1 MGRQPDSPRPAG
13 LPKVGVWESGADT
26 SGDWHAG
33 AGYGGTV
40 TDVYIGWWGL
50 AASLVPLLVVVGISA
65 GRRLGLE
72 RDLVVATV
80 RAVAQLVLA
89 GWALTL
95 LLDEGTSIIWAWAWV
110 AAMVPVAGD
119 AARRREPRL
128 RGLGLTTTLG
138 ASLGLAVSLATVFAL
153 GILPLEAR
161 VLVPVSG
168 MVVGNSLKVVVV
180 ASTRLVDGIRDRA
193 GEVEAMLAL
202 GFAPERAVRDVTS
215 EALRLALRPQIEIT
229 RTAGMVF
236 LPGALTGLI
245 LAGVDP
251 LQAALIQVAILF
263 LILGTAAVTAL
274 VVVLLGVRTFI
285 TDDQRLVP
293 PVG

>member
-1 MGRQPDSPRPAG
+1 MGTGGGQAR
-13 LPKVGVWESGADT
+13 L
-26 SGDWHAG
+26 AG
-33 AGYGGTV
+33 AGYGATV

-50 AASLVPLLVVVGISA
+50 AASLVPVLVVAGISM

-72 RDLVVATV
+72 RDLVVATA
-80 RAVAQLVLA
+80 RAMVQLVLA
-89 GWALTL
+89 GSALTL
-95 LLDEGTSIIWAWAWV
+95 LLDEGTSILWAWAWV
-110 AAMVPVAGD
+110 VAMVPVVGD

-128 RGLGLTTTLG
+128 RGLGLMTTGG
-138 ASLGLAVSLATVFAL
+138 AVLGLAVSLATVFAL

-180 ASTRLVDGIRDRA
+180 AATRLVDGIRDRA

-202 GFAPERAVRDVTS
+202 GFTPGRAVRDVAS
-215 EALRLALRPQIEIT
+215 DALRLALRPQIEIT

-285 TDDQRLVP
+285 SDDQRLVP

>member
-1 MGRQPDSPRPAG
+1 MGTSGRQAR
-13 LPKVGVWESGADT
+13 L
-26 SGDWHAG
+26 AG
-33 AGYGGTV
+33 AGYGATV

-50 AASLVPLLVVVGISA
+50 AASLVPVLVVAGISM

-72 RDLVVATV
+72 RDLVVATA
-80 RAVAQLVLA
+80 RAMVQLVLA
-89 GWALTL
+89 GSALTL
-95 LLDEGTSIIWAWAWV
+95 LLDEGTSILWAWAWV
-110 AAMVPVAGD
+110 VAMVPVVGD

-128 RGLGLTTTLG
+128 RGLGLMTTGG
-138 ASLGLAVSLATVFAL
+138 AVLGLAVSLATVFAL

-168 MVVGNSLKVVVV
+168 MVVGNSLRVVVV
-180 ASTRLVDGIRDRA
+180 AATSLVDGIRDRA

-202 GFAPERAVRDVTS
+202 GFTPGRAVRDVTS
-215 EALRLALRPQIEIT
+215 DALRLALRPQIEIT

-285 TDDQRLVP
+285 SDDQRLVP

>member
-1 MGRQPDSPRPAG
+1 VS
-13 LPKVGVWESGADT
+13 S
-26 SGDWHAG
+26 
-33 AGYGGTV
+33 AGYRANV
-40 TDVYIGWWGL
+40 TGVDIGWWGL
-50 AASLVPLLVVVGISA
+50 AASIVPMVVVAGISLR
-65 GRRLGLE
+65 RRLGLE
-72 RDLVVATV
+72 RSLAEATV

-95 LLDEGTSIIWAWAWV
+95 LLDGDTPMVWAWAWV
-110 AAMVPVAGD
+110 VAMVPVAGD

-128 RGLGLTTTLG
+128 AGLGWMTAVG
-138 ASLGLAVSLATVFAL
+138 ASLGLGVSLATVFAL

-180 ASTRLVDGIRDRA
+180 AATRLVDGLRDRV
-193 GEVEAMLAL
+193 GEVEALLAL
-202 GFAPERAVRDVTS
+202 GFRPAWAVRDVAS
-215 EALRLALRPQIEIT
+215 DALRLALLPQIETT
-229 RTAGMVF
+229 RSVGVVF

-251 LQAALIQVAILF
+251 IQAALVQAALLF
-263 LILGTAAVTAL
+263 LILGTAAVTGL
-274 VVVLLGVRTFI
+274 VVVFFGVRVFL

-293 PVG
+293 PTV

>member
-1 MGRQPDSPRPAG
+1 MG
-13 LPKVGVWESGADT
+13 T
-26 SGDWHAG
+26 SGGQARLAG
-33 AGYGGTV
+33 AGYGATV

-50 AASLVPLLVVVGISA
+50 AASLVPVLVVAGISM
-65 GRRLGLE
+65 GGRLGLE
-72 RDLVVATV
+72 RDLVVATA
-80 RAVAQLVLA
+80 RAMVQLVLA
-89 GWALTL
+89 GSALTL
-95 LLDEGTSIIWAWAWV
+95 LLDEGTSILWAWAWV
-110 AAMVPVAGD
+110 VAMVPVVGD

-128 RGLGLTTTLG
+128 RGLGLMTTGG
-138 ASLGLAVSLATVFAL
+138 AVLGLAVSLATVFAL

-180 ASTRLVDGIRDRA
+180 AATRLVDGIRDRA

-202 GFAPERAVRDVTS
+202 GFTPGRAVRDVAS
-215 EALRLALRPQIEIT
+215 DALRLALRPQIEIT

-285 TDDQRLVP
+285 SDDQRLVP

>member
-1 MGRQPDSPRPAG
+1 M
-13 LPKVGVWESGADT
+13 
-26 SGDWHAG
+26 
-33 AGYGGTV
+33 

-50 AASLVPLLVVVGISA
+50 AASLVPVLVVAGISM

-72 RDLVVATV
+72 RDLVVATA
-80 RAVAQLVLA
+80 RAMAQLVLA

-95 LLDEGTSIIWAWAWV
+95 LLDEGTSILWAWAWV

-128 RGLGLTTTLG
+128 RGLGLTTTGG
-138 ASLGLAVSLATVFAL
+138 AVLGLAVSLATVFAL
-153 GILPLEAR
+153 GILL
-161 VLVPVSG
+161 LVPVSG

-180 ASTRLVDGIRDRA
+180 AATRLVDGIRDRA

-202 GFAPERAVRDVTS
+202 GFTPDRAVRDVTS
-215 EALRLALRPQIEIT
+215 DALRMALRPQIEIT
-229 RTAGMVF
+229 RTAGVVF

-251 LQAALIQVAILF
+251 LQAALIQVAVLF

-285 TDDQRLVP
+285 IDGQRLVP

>member
-1 MGRQPDSPRPAG
+1 LAC
-13 LPKVGVWESGADT
+13 LAT
-26 SGDWHAG
+26 
-33 AGYGGTV
+33 GYGATV

-50 AASLVPLLVVVGISA
+50 AASLVPVLVVAGISM

-72 RDLVVATV
+72 RDLVVATA
-80 RAVAQLVLA
+80 RAMAQLVLA

-95 LLDEGTSIIWAWAWV
+95 LLDEGTSILWAWAWV

-128 RGLGLTTTLG
+128 RGLGLMTTGG
-138 ASLGLAVSLATVFAL
+138 AVLGLAVSLATVFAL
-153 GILPLEAR
+153 GILPLVAR

-180 ASTRLVDGIRDRA
+180 AATRLVDGIRDRA

-202 GFAPERAVRDVTS
+202 GFTPDRAVRDVTS
-215 EALRLALRPQIEIT
+215 DALRMALRPQIEIT
-229 RTAGMVF
+229 RTAGVVF

-251 LQAALIQVAILF
+251 LQAALIQVAVLF

-285 TDDQRLVP
+285 IDGQRLVP
-293 PVG
+293 PVA